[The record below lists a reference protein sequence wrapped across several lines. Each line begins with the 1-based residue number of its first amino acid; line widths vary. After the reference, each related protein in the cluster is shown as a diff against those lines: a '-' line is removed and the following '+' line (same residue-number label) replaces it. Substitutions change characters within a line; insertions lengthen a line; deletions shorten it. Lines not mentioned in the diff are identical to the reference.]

1 VLDGIKTDSEHWFF
15 FVNIDKENFLVIVEN
30 ICSTYVLIFL
40 EKKSNLPLEIIS
52 YIEMVQCD
60 TCHIEIYS
68 GLVKHLLQ
76 WVMFI

>member
-1 VLDGIKTDSEHWFF
+1 VLDGIKTANEHGFF

-60 TCHIEIYS
+60 TCHSEIYS